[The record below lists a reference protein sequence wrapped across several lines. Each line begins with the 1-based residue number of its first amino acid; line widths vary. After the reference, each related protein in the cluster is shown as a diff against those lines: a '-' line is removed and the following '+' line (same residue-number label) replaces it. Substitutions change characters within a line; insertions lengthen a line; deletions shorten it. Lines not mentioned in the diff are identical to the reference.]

1 MVEITYQM
9 VLSTIQTIGILIG
22 IYYYIMTLRNQN
34 RTRQEQWLLQL
45 YHSKADHE
53 AMQRFF
59 KYMEATWD
67 DYEDY
72 LEKYDSSVNT
82 EYASIRHSIWNFY
95 NSLGLIVKEGK
106 VDINMVYSL
115 YNWRIIA
122 EWFKGETI
130 IKRLREGVL
139 GPDHNVYF
147 EYLADEM
154 IRMRQERGF
163 PLPVELLHPT
173 STLHQELKT

>member
-59 KYMEATWD
+59 KYMEASWD

-72 LEKYDSSVNT
+72 CARAVPGQISRAETSVGCM
-82 EYASIRHSIWNFY
+82 AVS
-95 NSLGLIVKEGK
+95 
-106 VDINMVYSL
+106 
-115 YNWRIIA
+115 
-122 EWFKGETI
+122 
-130 IKRLREGVL
+130 
-139 GPDHNVYF
+139 
-147 EYLADEM
+147 
-154 IRMRQERGF
+154 Q
-163 PLPVELLHPT
+163 
-173 STLHQELKT
+173 